1 MRSINRMNDYFVRYL
16 LGSLGNED
24 ILENIVNAVLEDLG
38 FETVHN
44 LQIINP
50 HNLAENINLKES
62 VLDVKALTTD
72 NRKVII
78 EIQLFGNIDFLKRIY
93 YYISKNIV
101 SEVEEKEPYDIISE
115 VISINFVNFNMD
127 FNDKGKPHRCFK
139 LIDTENP
146 KIVLDMVQMHIVEVP
161 RFAKILNNSD
171 AEYIKKNKILSW
183 IEFFT
188 AKDLDKV
195 KDKLKEVNNIM
206 PKVINKYERFISSED
221 EVQVYNARD
230 AFLYGQT
237 LMLKREREE
246 GLQEGRIAGIEEGRR
261 EGRRAGIEE
270 GRREEQIAIA
280 RSLKNAGIDIKI
292 ISENTGLSIEEVSK
306 L

>member
-1 MRSINRMNDYFVRYL
+1 MRNINRMNDYFVRYL
-16 LGSLGNED
+16 LGSVGNED

-50 HNLAENINLKES
+50 HNLPENINLKES
-62 VLDVKALTTD
+62 VLDVKALTKD
-72 NRKVII
+72 KRKVII
-78 EIQLFGNIDFLKRIY
+78 EIQLSGNIDFLRRIY

-115 VISINFVNFNMD
+115 VISINFVNFYID

-146 KIVLDMVQMHIVEVP
+146 EIVLDMVQMHIVEVP
-161 RFAKILNNSD
+161 RFKKVLYNSSEED
-171 AEYIKKNKILSW
+171 IKKKKILSW

-188 AKDLDKV
+188 AKDFDKV
-195 KDKLKEVNNIM
+195 KEKLKEVNNIM

-221 EVQVYNARD
+221 EMEVYNARD
-230 AFLYGQT
+230 AFLYGQAI
-237 LMLKREREE
+237 MLKREREE
-246 GLQEGRIAGIEEGRR
+246 GLQEGIKEGIERGMKR
-261 EGRRAGIEE
+261 GLQE
-270 GRREEQIAIA
+270 GRREEQINIA

-292 ISENTGLSIEEVSK
+292 ISENTGLSIEEVLK

>member
-1 MRSINRMNDYFVRYL
+1 
-16 LGSLGNED
+16 
-24 ILENIVNAVLEDLG
+24 
-38 FETVHN
+38 
-44 LQIINP
+44 
-50 HNLAENINLKES
+50 
-62 VLDVKALTTD
+62 
-72 NRKVII
+72 
-78 EIQLFGNIDFLKRIY
+78 
-93 YYISKNIV
+93 
-101 SEVEEKEPYDIISE
+101 
-115 VISINFVNFNMD
+115 
-127 FNDKGKPHRCFK
+127 
-139 LIDTENP
+139 
-146 KIVLDMVQMHIVEVP
+146 
-161 RFAKILNNSD
+161 
-171 AEYIKKNKILSW
+171 
-183 IEFFT
+183 
-188 AKDLDKV
+188 
-195 KDKLKEVNNIM
+195 M

-280 RSLKNAGIDIKI
+280 RSFKNAGIDIKI